1 MKSGTERVLSELDLE
16 VRYKLLQLKVL
27 VWNRIKCLFGKHGEA
42 AYCGEIKII
51 DIDRERHRIEYGN
64 VKRCPN
70 CRKVMG
76 VDFLHE

>member
-1 MKSGTERVLSELDLE
+1 ML
-16 VRYKLLQLKVL
+16 
-27 VWNRIKCLFGKHGEA
+27 NRIWKRILCIFNKHGEA

-51 DIDRERHRIEYGN
+51 DIDRDRHRIEYGN

-70 CRKVMG
+70 CHEIMC